1 MADVIPTSANDF
13 IEQQLDERI
22 KALEEAFDAD
32 ALTLMGGLVFGVDD
46 LIRPV
51 VEGLRQ
57 RPASRSRLAVILTT
71 EGGYIEVVQRIVDTF
86 RHHYEHVTFIIP
98 NYAFSAGTVLAMSGD
113 DIFMDY
119 YSRLGPIDPQVPD
132 ANGRL
137 VPALGYIKQWE
148 QLIDKANE
156 GSLNTAEYY
165 LLTNGFDQA
174 ALYQYEQA
182 RQLSITLLKEW
193 LVKYKFKDWRVTA
206 THQVPVTLTMKEER
220 AEKIAK
226 ELNDTGRW
234 HSHGHGIS
242 MALLRD
248 DPKLNVQID
257 DLGSDPARHQIVR
270 QYYSLLDDYTAKRG
284 YTSVLHAIGNVSF
297 FGTN

>member
-1 MADVIPTSANDF
+1 
-13 IEQQLDERI
+13 
-22 KALEEAFDAD
+22 
-32 ALTLMGGLVFGVDD
+32 MGGLVFGVDD

-57 RPASRSRLAVILTT
+57 RPASRRRLAVILTT

-148 QLIDKANE
+148 QLIEKANE

-193 LVKYKFKDWRVTA
+193 LVKYKFKDWTVTA
-206 THQVPVTLTMKEER
+206 TRQVPVTPTMKEER
-220 AEKIAK
+220 AEKIAE

-248 DPKLNVQID
+248 DPKLNIQID
-257 DLGSDPARHQIVR
+257 DLGSDPVRHQTVR

-284 YTSVLHAIGNVSF
+284 YTSVLHAVGNVSF
-297 FGTN
+297 FGIN